1 MQRLCIREKEQVEE
15 SKKSVEKELV
25 EVKAKLEV
33 RSLLFGPDS
42 TRARAALLCC
52 CRPGKGLCV
61 LKALAR
67 ISHMVLRRWQ
77 KTQADFSAVKD
88 DDEEYHVAPS
98 QGLFRFEHDPH
109 TSMRH
114 LKSAAPSAGESS
126 AIIDQAPVQQVNESY
141 KDKLPNSKETS
152 NFKKPAG
159 SVLGARQRGQKAGF
173 TGAEKK
179 RAGPRAAPHVVL
191 NSGQLGALQSTLLP
205 PNADASGQEE
215 VHVGMGARL
224 NSRESHV
231 SESEDDEAGKE
242 NGKMEGVGDEEPDG
256 VGEGQQQSMVYDA
269 AASDAAVSAGNESSQ
284 HLEDALYADVNARAQ
299 SSALKQSHIQK
310 DSSAP
315 RRHSPQRSGERSTQH
330 LESCVSESQ
339 QGAHVLCSLG
349 ENLRLHGSQGDQ
361 DFGDERN
368 VHEQNDVNARGGDT
382 PCLPARAHKIKLKTA
397 NDSGGAGQTRRA
409 SCKRVVPPGKMSQ
422 TAEFRP
428 PAATCT
434 AATSKRDA
442 ADEGDQGEVR
452 QKRCVSSR
460 GQETLKVT
468 AKIVNVDQ
476 KRQKKKVENGGDQE
490 SKERLKEAQA
500 QKKKDVKQKD
510 EQTMKL
516 KQDQAEQER
525 TEREMNLQQEK
536 EEQERKDREV
546 QEKKDRELKSM
557 REKAKQDKA
566 TKEKVQKEKE
576 QKRKEETLISKQ
588 EQAKK
593 VQEKKGREPKSNQEQ
608 AKKYKAPQ
616 KEQQETAEKLR
627 EKQSKALKETA
638 RFETR
643 KVKNRRG
650 GVDKTQME
658 EEKTDDERKNKESG
672 EEKEGIDDDFQA
684 QKPKRTPATVQKE
697 EARIPTKPVGT
708 EDAKI
713 STEDAE
719 NSTKRTRSFG
729 KGNVTYIYICM

>member
-1 MQRLCIREKEQVEE
+1 
-15 SKKSVEKELV
+15 
-25 EVKAKLEV
+25 
-33 RSLLFGPDS
+33 
-42 TRARAALLCC
+42 
-52 CRPGKGLCV
+52 
-61 LKALAR
+61 
-67 ISHMVLRRWQ
+67 
-77 KTQADFSAVKD
+77 
-88 DDEEYHVAPS
+88 
-98 QGLFRFEHDPH
+98 
-109 TSMRH
+109 
-114 LKSAAPSAGESS
+114 
-126 AIIDQAPVQQVNESY
+126 
-141 KDKLPNSKETS
+141 
-152 NFKKPAG
+152 
-159 SVLGARQRGQKAGF
+159 
-173 TGAEKK
+173 
-179 RAGPRAAPHVVL
+179 
-191 NSGQLGALQSTLLP
+191 
-205 PNADASGQEE
+205 
-215 VHVGMGARL
+215 
-224 NSRESHV
+224 
-231 SESEDDEAGKE
+231 
-242 NGKMEGVGDEEPDG
+242 
-256 VGEGQQQSMVYDA
+256 MVYDA
-269 AASDAAVSAGNESSQ
+269 AASDAAVPAENESTQ

-299 SSALKQSHIQK
+299 SSASKQSHIQK

-315 RRHSPQRSGERSTQH
+315 HRHSPQRSGERSTQH

-409 SCKRVVPPGKMSQ
+409 SCTRVVPPGKMSQ

-442 ADEGDQGEVR
+442 ADEGDQGEVG

-460 GQETLKVT
+460 GQETAKVT
-468 AKIVNVDQ
+468 AKIVKVDQ

-490 SKERLKEAQA
+490 AKERLKEAQA
-500 QKKKDVKQKD
+500 PKKKDLKQKD
-510 EQTMKL
+510 EQIKKL

-525 TEREMNLQQEK
+525 TEKEMKLQQEK
-536 EEQERKDREV
+536 EDQERKDKEE
-546 QEKKDRELKSM
+546 QEKKDRELKSK
-557 REKAKQDKA
+557 REKAKQDRA

-576 QKRKEETLISKQ
+576 QQRKEETLKSKQ

-593 VQEKKGREPKSNQEQ
+593 VQEKKGRELKSNQEQ

-616 KEQQETAEKLR
+616 KEQQETTEKLR

-638 RFETR
+638 RFETP

-650 GVDKTQME
+650 GMDKTQME
-658 EEKTDDERKNKESG
+658 EEKTDDERKNKENG
-672 EEKEGIDDDFQA
+672 EEKEGIDDDFQV

-697 EARIPTKPVGT
+697 EPRILTKPLGT

-719 NSTKRTRSFG
+719 NSTKRTRSYG